1 MKIEVIT
8 LNAIRNYGSVLQTL
22 ATQELLKQFGVEVE
36 VVNYIREDVLPSN
49 ITRTYG
55 GNNII
60 KRLVMLPTIWR
71 WKTVFDKFQKQHI
84 NLSNNKYT
92 TDEDFLRNP
101 LIADAY
107 CTGSDQVWNSVWNK
121 GIIYPLYLNFAP
133 RNSFKFAFAASFG
146 QNKLS
151 EEEVKLTQKYIDEY
165 KYISVRESSALDIV
179 KKQYGFNEATQLID
193 PTLCMPAEFW
203 RGYAS
208 KRIIN
213 EEYILIYNLNKSKE
227 FDEYAK
233 KLSKKTGLRLVRLC
247 TRYDQFYRTGKSV
260 LVPTIGQFISLIDNA
275 KYVLTDSFHA
285 TAFSLNM
292 QTEPICIYP
301 KEFGGRIE
309 SILTLTNS
317 KQRHVENYND
327 FDVVN
332 RPVDF
337 ATVND
342 VLNRERIN
350 ATQYLTTVV
359 ESIEKRARK

>member
-22 ATQELLKQFGVEVE
+22 ATQELLKRFGAEVE
-36 VVNYIREDVLPSN
+36 VVNYVREDVLPSN
-49 ITRTYG
+49 IARTYG

-60 KRLVMLPTIWR
+60 KRLVMLPTIRR
-71 WKTVFDKFQKQHI
+71 WKTVFDKFQEEHI
-84 NLSNNKYT
+84 NLSSKVYT
-92 TDEDFLRNP
+92 SDVDFVECP

-121 GIIYPLYLNFAP
+121 GILYPLYLNFAP
-133 RNSFKFAFAASFG
+133 HNSFKFAFAASFG
-146 QNKLS
+146 QDKLS

-165 KYISVRESSALDIV
+165 EFISVRESSALDIV
-179 KKQYGFNEATQLID
+179 KKQYGYKEATQLID

-203 RGYAS
+203 RSYAS
-208 KRIIN
+208 ERMIK
-213 EEYILIYNLNKSKE
+213 EDYILIYNLNKSKE
-227 FDEYAK
+227 FDQYAK
-233 KLSKKTGLRLVRLC
+233 ELSKKTGLKLVRLC

-301 KEFGGRIE
+301 REFGGRIE
-309 SILTLTNS
+309 SILTLTHS

-337 ATVND
+337 SAVND
-342 VLNRERIN
+342 VLNGEREKAKQFL
-350 ATQYLTTVV
+350 ATVI
-359 ESIEKRARK
+359 ESLKEEG